1 MADNN
6 ANANMNEE
14 EEGGI
19 GIGLALLMFTL
30 FVAFVMF
37 IIYVVLKVTGGKGP
51 DFSQYSQYAR
61 MTQAQRDAAERQA
74 AGDYYAWNSS
84 QNISLTGASTPGS
97 GSAKLPINVP
107 RLLQSLATVLALDPG
122 VIGAELKFIKNRFLS
137 SKLLV
142 SRTATLCARL
152 EVKLGEKLATRLG
165 VKAAAK
171 TLTVAA
177 TKFSTALAT
186 RGTVAAST
194 GPAAPIVFLAEMA
207 FQATL
212 GLLDQ
217 FGVGGYTALTP
228 TKVYEGMRDE
238 YDRFLKED
246 VEKEGGD
253 WPRVVGP
260 LDKLS
265 QTVYEEKL
273 SNAYDYILDDLD
285 HPVTKLF
292 VTLKV
297 ANRKLLGRQ
306 LTASEEDAL
315 WNTQGLGQALKDAVM
330 TKLANDHGG
339 KVVRVPSG
347 NVYCSYTTQVAT
359 DASFHWPLEENEI
372 YCEWNSITQVAEFR
386 QSYMRT
392 FSEGLG
398 NGCTYDKVRRIP
410 NITEGFCR
418 TNGLDYDSSKREC
431 KYAEGQEI
439 AEMIFGKTFIRGLTQ
454 VFDVKQY
461 KSCPEMDFCKGQSC
475 IDDGY
480 FCRISRMAYMRK
492 PKGPKGCKPGFELTS
507 PGSGLCKNECP
518 TDSNGKWK
526 MYGSLCYHPKV
537 DTNNL
542 LKSQEEKNVGRGTPM
557 QCDITQAGVCHA
569 TRPWRCSGGV
579 REEID
584 SLCYNPCQPVGNSGI
599 TCPTGSTNQGGFCK
613 DAAGNTVSTGWSHRA
628 GMPYLCVRCPEGYTA
643 EAATCRAVS
652 RPLNTQTFSVL
663 DPNYGGCPTGQ
674 EGEGLFCYDPCPK
687 DWTKTQGGLWCS
699 PNAGA
704 KVSIKAKERKF
715 AYSTPDFRNSPVGQ
729 RVQQIKEAGQSGDVG
744 RLAAGLACLSLSTN
758 PIINGFGLQ
767 DFANMIPDPKTG
779 QGVEQT

>member
-6 ANANMNEE
+6 ANE

-19 GIGLALLMFTL
+19 GIGFALLMFTV
-30 FVAFVMF
+30 FVAFVLF

-74 AGDYYAWNSS
+74 AGDFYAWNSS
-84 QNISLTGASTPGS
+84 QNISLTGASAPGS
-97 GSAKLPINVP
+97 GSSNIPINVP
-107 RLLQSLATVLALDPG
+107 HLLQNLATAIALDPG

-165 VKAAAK
+165 IKAAAK
-171 TLTVAA
+171 TLTIAA

-186 RGTVAAST
+186 RATTAAST

-217 FGVGGYTALTP
+217 FGVGGYTELTP

-238 YDRFLKED
+238 LDRFLKEE

-265 QTVYEEKL
+265 QTVFEEKI
-273 SNAYDYILDDLD
+273 SNAYDYILDNLE

-292 VTLKV
+292 ITLQA
-297 ANRKLLGRQ
+297 ANRKSLGRA
-306 LTASEEDAL
+306 LTASEEETL

-330 TKLANDHGG
+330 TKLATDYNG

-359 DASFHWPLEENEI
+359 DASFHWPLEENEM
-372 YCEWNSITQVAEFR
+372 YCEWNSTTQVAELR

-392 FSEGLG
+392 FSEQLG
-398 NGCTYDKVRRIP
+398 NGCTYDRVRRIP

-439 AEMIFGKTFIRGLTQ
+439 AEMIFGKTFVRGLTQ
-454 VFDVKQY
+454 VFDVNQY

-480 FCRISRMAYMRK
+480 FCRLSRLAYMRK
-492 PKGPKGCKPGFELTS
+492 PSDMQCNTGYTKSSPGF
-507 PGSGLCKNECP
+507 CKKDCP

-526 MYGSLCYHPKV
+526 MYGGLCYHPKV

-542 LKSQEEKNVGRGTPM
+542 LKSQEEKNVGRGTPKV
-557 QCDITQAGVCHA
+557 CNITQAGVCHA
-569 TRPWRCSGGV
+569 TRPWYCSGGV

-599 TCPTGSTNQGGFCK
+599 TCPTGSANQGGFCK

-652 RPLNTQTFSVL
+652 QPMDTAVYSIG
-663 DPNYGGCPTGQ
+663 DKGSCPTGK
-674 EGEGLFCYDPCPK
+674 EKEGLFCYDPCPK

-715 AYSTPDFRNSPVGQ
+715 AYSTPDFSNSPVGK

-744 RLAAGLACLSLSTN
+744 RLAAGLACLSLSTS
-758 PIINGFGLQ
+758 PIVNGLGLQ

>member
-1 MADNN
+1 MAENN

-14 EEGGI
+14 EGGGI
-19 GIGLALLMFTL
+19 GIGFALLMFTL

-37 IIYVVLKVTGGKGP
+37 IIYVVLKFTGGRGP

-74 AGDYYAWNSS
+74 ASDFYAWNSS

-97 GSAKLPINVP
+97 GSTKIPINVP
-107 RLLQSLATVLALDPG
+107 RLLQNLATVLALDPG

-171 TLTVAA
+171 TLTIAA

-238 YDRFLKED
+238 YDRFLKEE

-265 QTVYEEKL
+265 QTVFEEKI

-297 ANRKLLGRQ
+297 ANRKSLGRA
-306 LTASEEDAL
+306 LTTSEEETL

-330 TKLANDHGG
+330 LKLANDYNG
-339 KVVRVPSG
+339 KVVRAPSG
-347 NVYCSYTTQVAT
+347 NVYCSYNTQSASE
-359 DASFHWPLEENEI
+359 ASFKWPLEDNDV
-372 YCEWNSITQVAEFR
+372 YCEWNSTTQVAELR

-461 KSCPEMDFCKGQSC
+461 KSCPEMDFCKGQNC

-480 FCRISRMAYMRK
+480 FCRISRLAYMRRPSDMQCNDGYTK
-492 PKGPKGCKPGFELTS
+492 SSPGF
-507 PGSGLCKNECP
+507 CKKDCP
-518 TDSNGKWK
+518 TDSNGAWK
-526 MYGSLCYHPKV
+526 MYGGLCYHPKV
-537 DTNNL
+537 DTAL
-542 LKSQEEKNVGRGTPM
+542 LTKIPTYGS
-557 QCDITQAGVCHA
+557 
-569 TRPWRCSGGV
+569 
-579 REEID
+579 
-584 SLCYNPCQPVGNSGI
+584 
-599 TCPTGSTNQGGFCK
+599 CPTGDGWRTEPVTCFQDLRCTTRTSSCANRAPNWLGGGCL
-613 DAAGNTVSTGWSHRA
+613 AGVVTDCNDGPKSEPRPKS
-628 GMPYLCVRCPEGYTA
+628 CPEGYRDNGA
-643 EAATCRAVS
+643 GMCEAVS
-652 RPLNTQTFSVL
+652 QPFDATVYSIG
-663 DPNYGGCPTGQ
+663 DKGSCPTGKEK
-674 EGEGLFCYDPCPK
+674 EGILCYDPCPTN
-687 DWTKTQGGLWCS
+687 WTKTQGGLWCS

-715 AYSTPDFRNSPVGQ
+715 AYSTPDFKNSPVGK

>member
-1 MADNN
+1 MAENN
-6 ANANMNEE
+6 ANANTNSNGED
-14 EEGGI
+14 EGGI
-19 GIGLALLMFTL
+19 GIGFALLMFTV
-30 FVAFVMF
+30 FVAFVML
-37 IIYVVLKVTGGKGP
+37 IIYVVLKVTGGRGP

-74 AGDYYAWNSS
+74 AGDFYAWNSS
-84 QNISLTGASTPGS
+84 QNISLTGASAPGS
-97 GSAKLPINVP
+97 GSSNIPINVP
-107 RLLQSLATVLALDPG
+107 HLLQNLATAIALDPG

-165 VKAAAK
+165 IKAAAK
-171 TLTVAA
+171 TLTIAA

-186 RGTVAAST
+186 RAITAAST

-217 FGVGGYTALTP
+217 FGVGGYTELTP

-238 YDRFLKED
+238 LDRFLKEE

-265 QTVYEEKL
+265 QTVFEEKI
-273 SNAYDYILDDLD
+273 SNAYDYILDNLE

-292 VTLKV
+292 VTLQA
-297 ANRKLLGRQ
+297 ANRKSLGRA
-306 LTASEEDAL
+306 LTASEEETL

-330 TKLANDHGG
+330 LKLANDHGG
-339 KVVRVPSG
+339 KVVRAPSG
-347 NVYCSYTTQVAT
+347 NVYCSYTTQAAT
-359 DASFHWPLEENEI
+359 DSSYHWPLTSENENDL
-372 YCEWNSITQVAEFR
+372 YCEWNSTTQVAELR

-392 FSEGLG
+392 FSEQLG
-398 NGCTYDKVRRIP
+398 NGCTYDRVRRIP

-439 AEMIFGKTFIRGLTQ
+439 AEMIFGKTFVRGLTQ
-454 VFDVKQY
+454 VFDPKQY
-461 KSCPEMDFCKGQSC
+461 KSCPEMDFCKGQNC

-480 FCRISRMAYMRK
+480 FCRISRLAYMRN

-507 PGSGLCKNECP
+507 PGSGFCKNECP

-526 MYGSLCYHPKV
+526 MYGGLCYHPKV
-537 DTNNL
+537 DTNALSKIPSLKACSEFGSNL
-542 LKSQEEKNVGRGTPM
+542 RDDGTSCWSEVHWDNCSWRGLFNECVGGLEGGGMVANV
-557 QCDITQAGVCHA
+557 TQ
-569 TRPWRCSGGV
+569 
-579 REEID
+579 RE
-584 SLCYNPCQPVGNSGI
+584 G
-599 TCPTGSTNQGGFCK
+599 CP
-613 DAAGNTVSTGWSHRA
+613 D
-628 GMPYLCVRCPEGYTA
+628 GYTHIPGS
-643 EAATCRAVS
+643 CRAVS

-674 EGEGLFCYDPCPK
+674 EAEGLFCYDPCPK

-715 AYSTPDFRNSPVGQ
+715 AYSTPDFQNSPVGK
-729 RVQQIKEAGQSGDVG
+729 RIQQIKEAGQSGDVG
-744 RLAAGLACLSLSTN
+744 GLAAGLACLSLSTS
-758 PIINGFGLQ
+758 PIVNGLGLQ